1 MGPSV
6 GVLIWR
12 SGVREEIVWLN
23 GMWEWSGVEGWGVS
37 HPRRN
42 LGSEMGMEAR
52 GFVTDSVLALRFV
65 CLY

>member
-1 MGPSV
+1 
-6 GVLIWR
+6 
-12 SGVREEIVWLN
+12 
-23 GMWEWSGVEGWGVS
+23 MWEWSGVGGWSVS
-37 HPRRN
+37 QTRRN

>member
-1 MGPSV
+1 M
-6 GVLIWR
+6 WFK
-12 SGVREEIVWLN
+12 E
-23 GMWEWSGVEGWGVS
+23 MWEWSGVGGWSVS
-37 HPRRN
+37 QTRRN